1 MGVISVAENKTL
13 CIACKYKF
21 HDRDL
26 QPCADCLRATQLV
39 QRGVDRYQKAAQPQP
54 GTPVPETRR
63 AHPSAKT
70 LCFACKYMYC
80 DWDAEPCRTCLR
92 HSLAEAG

>member
-39 QRGVDRYQKAAQPQP
+39 QRGVDPVSESGAAAARDVCP
-54 GTPVPETRR
+54 GDAQGASVGQN
-63 AHPSAKT
+63 AV
-70 LCFACKYMYC
+70 LC
-80 DWDAEPCRTCLR
+80 L
-92 HSLAEAG
+92 

>member
-1 MGVISVAENKTL
+1 MAENKTL

-39 QRGVDRYQKAAQPQP
+39 QRGVDRYQKAAEPKT
-54 GTPVPETRR
+54 GAPVPETRR

-70 LCFACKYMYC
+70 LCFAESVWFFA
-80 DWDAEPCRTCLR
+80 DFRIVLR
-92 HSLAEAG
+92 YFLICVRFIYI